1 MSLPTTCLPGQPLPV
16 SPGTIPGPGTYISN
30 SEITSTLTGLPSYN
44 ATTKT
49 ISVSP
54 ATTLPSPLP
63 TISSTVLA
71 RVTRINPRQATVAI
85 LSGSD
90 TFQGVIRQQDIRAT
104 EKDKVKVFESFRP
117 GDVVRAK
124 VISLGDLQNYYLT
137 TAGNSLGVVMAVSEE
152 GEEMVPVSWRE
163 MRGMKTGKV
172 ELRKVAKPI

>member
-1 MSLPTTCLPGQPLPV
+1 MSLPTACLPGQPLF
-16 SPGTIPGPGTYISN
+16 SASAYTPGPGTYLDDDQTIV
-30 SEITSTLTGLPSYN
+30 STLTGIP
-44 ATTKT
+44 T
-49 ISVSP
+49 ITEDNKITVTP
-54 ATTLPSPLP
+54 ATPLPSPLP
-63 TISSTVLA
+63 TIGSSVLA

-85 LSGSD
+85 ISGND

-152 GEEMVPVSWRE
+152 GDEMVPISWRE
-163 MRGMKTGKV
+163 MRSLRSGKI
-172 ELRKVAKPI
+172 ELRKCAKIL